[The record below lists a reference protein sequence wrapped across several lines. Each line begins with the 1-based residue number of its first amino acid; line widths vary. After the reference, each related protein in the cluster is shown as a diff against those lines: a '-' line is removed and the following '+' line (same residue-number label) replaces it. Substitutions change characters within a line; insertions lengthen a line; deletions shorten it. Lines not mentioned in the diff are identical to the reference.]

1 MWAKKTRSI
10 IVDKKYINSLKYFC
24 NLREHNF
31 SNAFWPSMNS
41 KLLHGRPFILIVP
54 KIFKEIKSGTHTPS
68 YIKVSIE
75 VCCWSKF

>member
-31 SNAFWPSMNS
+31 PNDFWPSMNS
-41 KLLHGRPFILIVP
+41 KLLHARPFILIIP
-54 KIFKEIKSGTHTPS
+54 KIFIRNKEWYTYTVIH
-68 YIKVSIE
+68 
-75 VCCWSKF
+75 